1 VDCQENRLAQV
12 ATVDQQ
18 RELMRYM
25 ADLNNWLARDV
36 QDRQA
41 EIRGVNARIE
51 NLRREVNNLA
61 TGRGMGEIL
70 FITLP
75 FVFLNHFQPSQDIIP
90 PQSPLPVKDKWS
102 FQVKVY
108 QCPCRSLNITLLEL
122 LYPNTNPIPAQ
133 VFHPLSSLLM

>member
-1 VDCQENRLAQV
+1 MDCQENRLAQV

>member
-70 FITLP
+70 FITLS